1 MTVPK
6 EETNNGVALLLERM
20 ETHPEEFVLGQKWGR
35 IMQEMHKYASKE
47 DSEALNT
54 KLKGIMLQSLTEQ
67 ILEELVDPKDGVS
80 LYNMAHPRG
89 TGLGGATLGQYS
101 SGGGGGGLTLTSNG
115 GGGGTGL
122 TWSAATSSTLNT
134 NTLQVGNQTLD
145 QETIEHMKAHLDYLR
160 KQQKEVAKQ
169 ALSNKTGAK
178 NLLQN
183 IFGGKK

>member
-145 QETIEHMKAHLDYLR
+145 QETIEHMKAHLEWLKR
-160 KQQKEVAKQ
+160 EEQLKKQ
-169 ALSNKTGAK
+169 ALSNKAGAK

-183 IFGGKK
+183 IFGGNK